1 MEVGVLALSSSA
13 CTDAVASCVSRVG
26 DSNMEGRRC
35 GRASLGAYANSVSRS
50 MEAMRGVARD
60 LRAERRTGV
69 TTCKMQQ
76 HYMCAAA
83 SNGFTISKCSKEVI
97 AKNCIMRMSSTQ
109 VCREYVECLEND
121 QQARLMIP

>member
-13 CTDAVASCVSRVG
+13 CTDAVTSSVSSVG
-26 DSNMEGRRC
+26 DSNMEGRRR

-69 TTCKMQQ
+69 TTCKVQQ
-76 HYMCAAA
+76 HYMCADA
-83 SNGFTISKCSKEVI
+83 STVFAVFKRSKETT
-97 AKNCIMRMSSTQ
+97 AKTCSMVMTQVQVSREEVWKMSSKQ
-109 VCREYVECLEND
+109 G
-121 QQARLMIP
+121 